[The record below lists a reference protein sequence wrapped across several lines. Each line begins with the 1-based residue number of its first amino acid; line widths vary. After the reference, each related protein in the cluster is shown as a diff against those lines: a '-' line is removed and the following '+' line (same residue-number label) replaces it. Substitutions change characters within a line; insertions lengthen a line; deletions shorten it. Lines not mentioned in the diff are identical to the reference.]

1 MSSTPGQQDTPPP
14 PPPEAWDP
22 ARRLAQRVAQP
33 LERFM
38 HVEASSGIVLLF
50 TAVVALLWANSPWA
64 LTYEQLWHTPITIGV
79 AGRVFERDLHFWIN
93 DFLMAIFFFVVGL
106 EIKRELVEGA
116 LSDRKRA
123 ALPLAAALGGMLVPA
138 IIFLAFNFSG
148 PGRSGWGV
156 PMATD
161 IAFAVGIITLLGTRI
176 PATLRVLLLALAII
190 DDIGAI
196 LVIALFYSSSIQL
209 GALVWVVGGIVAF
222 LALLRLGVRPGLFYI
237 LPGIVIWAGMLQLGV
252 HPTIAG
258 IIMGLMVPVK
268 PWYGEQGF
276 IKAARN
282 ALDDF
287 QSRVSRHGHSE
298 SDLLEPLGQMARA
311 RREAISPAK
320 RIQAALHPW
329 VAFGIMPLFA
339 LANAGVSLD
348 GVHLNDTASFT
359 VFAGVM
365 LGLVVGKPLGIVGL
379 SWIAVRL
386 GLATLPQGVS
396 WGGMCVVGAAGGIG
410 FTMAIF
416 IGELAFADTLV
427 GAGKL
432 GVLVGTAAA
441 SALALGIGLSISSR
455 KGPRRT
461 QAIKLSDVESSAEF
475 WTTGGS

>member
-1 MSSTPGQQDTPPP
+1 
-14 PPPEAWDP
+14 
-22 ARRLAQRVAQP
+22 
-33 LERFM
+33 M

-64 LTYEQLWHTPITIGV
+64 GSYDRLWHTPISIGV
-79 AGRVFERDLHFWIN
+79 AGRMFERDLHFWIN
-93 DFLMAIFFFVVGL
+93 DFLMAIFFLVVGL

-123 ALPLAAALGGMLVPA
+123 ALPVAAALGGMLVPA

-148 PGRSGWGV
+148 PGRTGWGV

-196 LVIALFYSSSIQL
+196 LVIALFYSSSLQL
-209 GALVWVVGGIVAF
+209 GALVWVVGGILAF
-222 LALLRLGVRPGLFYI
+222 LALLRMGVRPGLFYV

-258 IIMGLMVPVK
+258 IIMGLMIPVK

-287 QSRVSRHGHSE
+287 QSRVSRRGHSE
-298 SDLLEPLGQMARA
+298 SDLLEPLGRLAQA

-348 GVHLNDTASFT
+348 GVHLNDTTSFT

-365 LGLVVGKPLGIVGL
+365 LGLVIGKPLGIVGL
-379 SWIAVRL
+379 SWIAVRF
-386 GLATLPQGVS
+386 GFAMLPQGVS
-396 WGGMCVVGAAGGIG
+396 WGGMSVVGAAGGIG

-432 GVLVGTAAA
+432 GVLVGTASA

-455 KGPRRT
+455 RGPRRT
-461 QAIKLSDVESSAEF
+461 QAIRLSDVESSAEY
-475 WTTGGS
+475 WTTEGGD

>member
-50 TAVVALLWANSPWA
+50 TAVIALLWANSPWA

-79 AGRVFERDLHFWIN
+79 AGRVFERDLHFWCQGGWG
-93 DFLMAIFFFVVGL
+93 ARVCCRCRRESTRHVG
-106 EIKRELVEGA
+106 EGA
-116 LSDRKRA
+116 LADRKRS
-123 ALPLAAALGGMLVPA
+123 ALRLAAASGRMLVPA
-138 IIFLAFNFSG
+138 IIFRAFNFSG

-282 ALDDF
+282 ALDDC
-287 QSRVSRHGHSE
+287 QSRVSRHGPSE
-298 SDLLEPLGQMARA
+298 TDLLEPLCQLARA
-311 RREAISPAK
+311 RQWEQQLIQEFGSREK
-320 RIQAALHPW
+320 
-329 VAFGIMPLFA
+329 
-339 LANAGVSLD
+339 
-348 GVHLNDTASFT
+348 
-359 VFAGVM
+359 
-365 LGLVVGKPLGIVGL
+365 
-379 SWIAVRL
+379 VRRCQPH
-386 GLATLPQGVS
+386 G
-396 WGGMCVVGAAGGIG
+396 
-410 FTMAIF
+410 
-416 IGELAFADTLV
+416 
-427 GAGKL
+427 
-432 GVLVGTAAA
+432 
-441 SALALGIGLSISSR
+441 
-455 KGPRRT
+455 RRD
-461 QAIKLSDVESSAEF
+461 QPGNRRLRPE
-475 WTTGGS
+475 WR